1 MMGIRTYTPID
12 TLIGGL
18 RPGSLTLIHG
28 STGAGKTTLLLYMAS
43 RIAENG
49 GDVIYVDVE
58 GNGDY
63 LSGKNI
69 EVHRI
74 ASSSMEDVTRL
85 LSKVS
90 MEVEESGRS
99 PILILDSLTLN
110 YLRELTN
117 IVGEDGIGDLESFVR
132 AHVRPRLYHLE
143 VQLRM
148 LKDIAFR
155 SGGASLASAAF
166 KPMTA
171 SNFRCDCEL
180 RLMWESPIPTD
191 ENERVIVAE
200 WPPEVRLRA
209 VRSRLRPGDGPFGI
223 LIVDDGEVFRVD
235 EEALRLEDARLI
247 EDGWMGVIVG

>member
-58 GNGDY
+58 GNGGC
-63 LSGKNI
+63 LSGKNV

-90 MEVEESGRS
+90 TEVEESGRS
-99 PILILDSLTLN
+99 PILILDSLTYN
-110 YLRELTN
+110 YSLELAN
-117 IVGEDGIGDLESFVR
+117 LVGEDGIGDLESFVR

-148 LKDIAFR
+148 LKDVALR

-180 RLMWESPIPTD
+180 RLIQELPLT
-191 ENERVIVAE
+191 NERVIVAE

-235 EEALRLEDARLI
+235 EEALRLEDAWLI
-247 EDGWMGVIVG
+247 GDDWMGVIVG

>member
-1 MMGIRTYTPID
+1 MMGIKTYTPID
-12 TLIGGL
+12 TLMGGL

-43 RIAENG
+43 RIAEHG

-63 LSGKNI
+63 LQDGNV
-69 EVHRI
+69 EVYR
-74 ASSSMEDVTRL
+74 ASSSSMEDVTRL
-85 LSKVS
+85 LSEVS

-99 PILILDSLTLN
+99 PILILDSLTYN
-110 YLRELTN
+110 YSLELAR
-117 IVGEDGIGDLESFVR
+117 VAGEDGVGDLESFVR

-148 LKDIAFR
+148 LKDVAFR
-155 SGGASLASAAF
+155 SGGASLASAIF

-180 RLMWESPIPTD
+180 RLIQELPTD
-191 ENERVIVAE
+191 DRVIVAE

-209 VRSRLRPGDGPFGI
+209 VRFRLRPGGGPFGI

-235 EEALRLEDARLI
+235 EEVLRLEDARLI
-247 EDGWMGVIVG
+247 GDDWMGVIVG